1 MKRREFLV
9 NSSAALAAV
18 AASDLW
24 VGRVMAGETNVY
36 GASLLDTYFHVT
48 KADINKVIAS
58 TLAKGAEFADVF
70 FEYRITTNL
79 SFEEDIVKSARRGIV
94 QGVGIRAVK
103 GDQIGFA
110 FTEDLSVPSMLDA
123 ANAAAA
129 IAADNVAKA
138 RIVGM
143 SDVKPKNLYPI
154 AELATSTDLT
164 KKLTFIKEANAA
176 AKAYDTK
183 IVRVNVGFNDEVKH
197 VAYANSDGV
206 YWEDSQPLF
215 MFNAFCIAEDGKLR
229 ETGYTGGGG
238 RIGMEYFNKRK
249 AADIGKE
256 AARIAVVNLG
266 AQEAEAGVQ
275 TVVLGPSESAVLLHE
290 AVGHGLEADFNYKKL
305 SNYSGRVGQKVAS
318 DQCTVIDEGLFENM
332 RGTINVDDEGNAP
345 QATTLIENGI
355 LRGYMNDRISAKQ
368 LGVKPSGNGRRQAY
382 NHPPMPRMTNT
393 YLKPGKYSSEE
404 ILKSVKEGV
413 YAKGFTGGQ
422 VDITKGDFTFSCSEC
437 YKIEDGK
444 ITTPLKGVTLVGNGP
459 DVMTKVTMVGNDLK
473 FTDGGWTCGKN
484 GQQVPV
490 GMGISTVKV
499 SEITVG
505 GTKVKPQVAMGE
517 FREVLKNVA

>member
-1 MKRREFLV
+1 MKRRDFLV
-9 NSSAALAAV
+9 KSSLTLAAV
-18 AASDLW
+18 ATSDKWLNQVW
-24 VGRVMAGETNVY
+24 AGEPGLM
-36 GASLLDTYFHVT
+36 GASLLDTYFQVT
-48 KADINKVIAS
+48 KNDISKVLAA
-58 TLAKGAEFADVF
+58 TLAKGAEFADAF
-70 FEYRITTNL
+70 FEYRITSNL

-110 FTEDLSVPSMLDA
+110 FTEDVSLPSMLEA
-123 ANAAAA
+123 AGAAAA
-129 IAADNVAKA
+129 IASDNVAKA
-138 RIVGM
+138 RVVG
-143 SDVKPKNLYPI
+143 VNNQKVGNLYPI
-154 AELATSTDLT
+154 KELATSTDLT
-164 KKLTFIKEANAA
+164 KKLSFIKEANVA
-176 AKAYDTK
+176 AKAYDPK
-183 IVRVNVGFNDEVKH
+183 IVRVSIGFNDEVKH
-197 VAYANSDGV
+197 VVYANTDGT

-215 MFNAFCIAEDGKLR
+215 MFQASCIAEDGKKR
-229 ETGYTGGGG
+229 ENGYTGGGG
-238 RIGMEYFNKRK
+238 RIGMEYFNTRK
-249 AADIGKE
+249 ASDIGKE
-256 AARIAVVNLG
+256 AARIAIVNLS
-266 AQEAEAGVQ
+266 AVEAEAGVQ
-275 TVVLGPSESAVLLHE
+275 TVVLGPAESAVLLHE

-318 DQCTVIDEGLFENM
+318 DQCTVVDEGLFANM

-393 YLKPGKYSSEE
+393 YLKPGKYSAEE
-404 ILKSVKEGV
+404 ILKTVKDGV

-484 GQQVPV
+484 GQMVPV

-505 GTKVKPQVAMGE
+505 GTKVRGE
-517 FREVLKNVA
+517 GKS

>member
-1 MKRREFLV
+1 MQRRDFLV
-9 NSSAALAAV
+9 KSSLALAAV
-18 AASDLW
+18 ATSDKWLNKVW
-24 VGRVMAGETNVY
+24 AGEPAFMS
-36 GASLLDTYFHVT
+36 ASLLDTYFQVS
-48 KADINKVIAS
+48 KADISKVLSA

-70 FEYRITTNL
+70 FEYRISSNL

-110 FTEDLSVPSMLDA
+110 FTEDVSMPSMLEA

-129 IAADNVAKA
+129 IASDNTAKT
-138 RIVGM
+138 RVVGVN
-143 SDVKPKNLYPI
+143 DRKVQNLYPI
-154 AELATSTDLT
+154 KELATSTDLT

-176 AKAYDTK
+176 AKAYDPK
-183 IVRVNVGFNDEVKH
+183 IVRVNIGFNDEVKH

-215 MFNAFCIAEDGKLR
+215 IFNAFCIAEDGKLR
-229 ETGYTGGGG
+229 ENGYTGGGG
-238 RIGMEYFNKRK
+238 RIGMEYFNQRK

-256 AARIAVVNLG
+256 AARIAVLNLG

-275 TVVLGPSESAVLLHE
+275 TVVLGPAESAVLLHE

-318 DQCTVIDEGLFENM
+318 EHCTVVDEGLFPNM
-332 RGTINVDDEGNAP
+332 RGTINVDDEGNTP
-345 QATTLIENGI
+345 QSTTLIEGGI

-393 YLKPGKYSSEE
+393 YLRPGKYSAEE
-404 ILKSVKEGV
+404 ILKTVKDGV

-437 YKIEDGK
+437 YRIEDGK
-444 ITTPLKGVTLVGNGP
+444 ITVPLKGVTLVGNGP
-459 DVMTKVTMVGNDLK
+459 DVMTKVSMVGNDLK

-484 GQQVPV
+484 GQMVPV
-490 GMGISTVKV
+490 GMGTPTVKV
-499 SEITVG
+499 SDITVG
-505 GTKVKPQVAMGE
+505 GTKVRGE
-517 FREVLKNVA
+517 GKA

>member
-9 NSSAALAAV
+9 KGSGALAAV

-24 VGRVMAGETNVY
+24 VSRVIAGEAVPF

-48 KADINKVIAS
+48 RGDISKVLAS
-58 TLAKGAEFADVF
+58 AVAKGAEFADAF
-70 FEYRITTNL
+70 FEYRISTNL

-110 FTEDLSVPSMLDA
+110 FTEDLSMQSMIDA

-143 SDVKPKNLYPI
+143 NDLKPKNLYPI
-154 AELATSTDLT
+154 TELATSTDLT

-197 VAYANSDGV
+197 VAYANSDGI

-215 MFNAFCIAEDGKLR
+215 MFSAFCVAEDGKLR
-229 ETGYTGGGG
+229 ETGYRGGGG
-238 RIGMEYFNKRK
+238 RIGMEYFNKTK
-249 AADIGKE
+249 AAEIGKE
-256 AARIAVVNLG
+256 AARISLVNLR
-266 AQEAEAGVQ
+266 AEEAEAGVQ
-275 TVVLGPSESAVLLHE
+275 AVVLGPAESAVLLHE

-318 DQCTVIDEGLFENM
+318 DQCTVVDEGLFANM

-355 LRGYMNDRISAKQ
+355 LRGYLQDKLNARLM
-368 LGVKPSGNGRRQAY
+368 GVQPTGNGRRESFA
-382 NHPPMPRMTNT
+382 HMTLPRMTNT
-393 YLKPGKYSSEE
+393 YMLAGKYDPQE
-404 ILKSVKEGV
+404 ILGSVK
-413 YAKGFTGGQ
+413 KGLYCRNFGGGQ
-422 VDITKGDFTFSCSEC
+422 VDITSGKFVFSASEA
-437 YKIEDGK
+437 YLIEDGRL
-444 ITTPLKGVTLVGNGP
+444 TRPVRGATLIGNGP
-459 DVMTKVTMVGNDLK
+459 DVLRRVSMVGSDLK
-473 FTDGGWTCGKN
+473 LDEGVGTCGKE
-484 GQQVPV
+484 GQDVPV
-490 GMGISTVKV
+490 GVGQPTIRVDGL
-499 SEITVG
+499 TVG
-505 GTKVKPQVAMGE
+505 GTA
-517 FREVLKNVA
+517 A

>member
-1 MKRREFLV
+1 MKRREFLTK
-9 NSSAALAAV
+9 SSMAVAAV
-18 AASDLW
+18 AVSDLW
-24 VGRVMAGETNVY
+24 VGRAFAGEQPLFGGT
-36 GASLLDTYFHVT
+36 SLLDTYFKVA
-48 KADINKVIAS
+48 KGDISKVIAA

-70 FEYRITTNL
+70 FEYRISSNL

-110 FTEDLSVPSMLDA
+110 FTEDLSIESMLEA
-123 ANAAAA
+123 AGAAAV
-129 IAADNVAKA
+129 IASDNTAKA

-143 SDVKPKNLYPI
+143 TASKVKNLYPI
-154 AELATSTDLT
+154 AELATSTELT
-164 KKLTFIKEANAA
+164 KKLSFIKEANAA
-176 AKAYDTK
+176 AKAYDPK
-183 IVRVNVGFNDEVKH
+183 IVRVSVGFNDEVKH
-197 VAYANSDGV
+197 VAYANSDGT

-215 MFNAFCIAEDGKLR
+215 MFTAFCIAEDGKTR
-229 ETGYTGGGG
+229 ETGYKGGGG
-238 RIGMEYFNKRK
+238 RIGMEYFQKQK
-249 AADIGKE
+249 AGDIGKE
-256 AARIAVVNLG
+256 AARIAVVNLS
-266 AQEAEAGVQ
+266 AQEAEAGAQ
-275 TVVLGPSESAVLLHE
+275 TVVMGPSESAVLLHE

-393 YLKPGKYSSEE
+393 YLKPGKYSAEE
-404 ILKSVKEGV
+404 IMKSVKDGI
-413 YAKGFTGGQ
+413 YAKGFTGGN

-459 DVMTKVTMVGNDLK
+459 DVMTKVTMVGSDLK

-484 GQQVPV
+484 GQMVPV

-505 GTKVKPQVAMGE
+505 GTKVRSQGKA
-517 FREVLKNVA
+517 

>member
-1 MKRREFLV
+1 MKRREFLFK
-9 NSSAALAAV
+9 SSAALAAV

-24 VGRVMAGETNVY
+24 VSRVMAGEAAPF

-48 KADINKVIAS
+48 KADISKVIAS
-58 TLAKGAEFADVF
+58 TVAKGAEFADVF
-70 FEYRITTNL
+70 FEYRITSNL

-110 FTEDLSVPSMLDA
+110 FTEDLSLPSMIEA

-143 SDVKPKNLYPI
+143 SDIKTKNLYPI
-154 AELATSTDLT
+154 AELATSTDLN
-164 KKLTFIKEANAA
+164 KKLAFIKEANVA
-176 AKAYDTK
+176 AKAYDSK
-183 IVRVNVGFNDEVKH
+183 IVRVSIGFNDEVKH
-197 VAYANSDGV
+197 VAYANSDGI

-215 MFNAFCIAEDGKLR
+215 MFQASCVAEDGKKR
-229 ETGYTGGGG
+229 ETGYRGGGG
-238 RIGMEYFNKRK
+238 RIGMEYFNKTK
-249 AADIGKE
+249 AAEIGKE
-256 AARIAVVNLG
+256 AARISIVNLS

-275 TVVLGPSESAVLLHE
+275 TVVLGPAESAVLLHE

-345 QATTLIENGI
+345 QATTLIENGV
-355 LRGYMNDRISAKQ
+355 LRGYMNDLISAKQ

-393 YLKPGKYSSEE
+393 YLKPGKYSAEE
-404 ILKSVKEGV
+404 ILKTVKDGV

-484 GQQVPV
+484 GQMVPV

-505 GTKVKPQVAMGE
+505 GTKVKPPVA
-517 FREVLKNVA
+517 

>member
-1 MKRREFLV
+1 MK
-9 NSSAALAAV
+9 
-18 AASDLW
+18 
-24 VGRVMAGETNVY
+24 
-36 GASLLDTYFHVT
+36 H
-48 KADINKVIAS
+48 I
-58 TLAKGAEFADVF
+58 
-70 FEYRITTNL
+70 
-79 SFEEDIVKSARRGIV
+79 
-94 QGVGIRAVK
+94 
-103 GDQIGFA
+103 
-110 FTEDLSVPSMLDA
+110 
-123 ANAAAA
+123 
-129 IAADNVAKA
+129 
-138 RIVGM
+138 
-143 SDVKPKNLYPI
+143 
-154 AELATSTDLT
+154 
-164 KKLTFIKEANAA
+164 
-176 AKAYDTK
+176 
-183 IVRVNVGFNDEVKH
+183 
-197 VAYANSDGV
+197 AYANSDGV

-215 MFNAFCIAEDGKLR
+215 MFNTFCIAEDGKLR
-229 ETGYTGGGG
+229 ENGYTGGGG

-256 AARIAVVNLG
+256 AARIAIVNLG

-517 FREVLKNVA
+517 FREVMKNVA

>member
-1 MKRREFLV
+1 MKRREFIAQ
-9 NSSAALAAV
+9 SSIALAAV

-24 VGRVMAGETNVY
+24 LGKTFAAEP
-36 GASLLDTYFHVT
+36 GAFGPSLLDTYFHVA
-48 KADINKVIAS
+48 KADISKVLAA
-58 TLAKGAEFADVF
+58 TLAKGAEFADAF
-70 FEYRITTNL
+70 FEYRITSNL
-79 SFEEDIVKSARRGIV
+79 QFEEDIVKSARRGIV

-110 FTEDLSVPSMLDA
+110 FTEDLSLESMIEA

-129 IAADNVAKA
+129 IASDNTAKT

-143 SDVKPKNLYPI
+143 NDQKVQNLYPI
-154 AELATSTDLT
+154 KELATSAELT
-164 KKLTFIKEANAA
+164 KKLGFIKEANAA
-176 AKAYDTK
+176 AKAHDSK
-183 IVRVNVGFNDEVKH
+183 IVRVNIGFNDEVKH
-197 VAYANSDGV
+197 VAYANSDGT

-215 MFNAFCIAEDGKLR
+215 MFNAFCIAEQAGRR
-229 ETGYTGGGG
+229 EEGYKGGGG
-238 RIGMEYFNKRK
+238 RIGMEYFDKTK
-249 AADIGKE
+249 ATEIGKE
-256 AARIAVVNLG
+256 AARIALVNLQ
-266 AQEAEAGVQ
+266 AVEAEAGVQ

-318 DQCTVIDEGLFENM
+318 DQCTVVDEGLFPNM
-332 RGTINVDDEGNAP
+332 RGTINVDDEGNTP
-345 QATTLIENGI
+345 QSTTLIENGI
-355 LRGYMNDRISAKQ
+355 LRGYMNDRISSKQ

-393 YLKPGKYSSEE
+393 YLRAGKYSDEE
-404 ILKSVKEGV
+404 ILKTVKDGV

-437 YKIEDGK
+437 YKIENGK
-444 ITTPLKGVTLVGNGP
+444 ITAPLKGVTLVGNGP

-505 GTKVKPQVAMGE
+505 GTKVRAQGKA
-517 FREVLKNVA
+517 

>member
-1 MKRREFLV
+1 MKRREFITKG
-9 NSSAALAAV
+9 SFALAAM
-18 AASDLW
+18 ATSDLW
-24 VGRVMAGETNVY
+24 VDKIWAGEAVGT
-36 GASLLDTYFHVT
+36 ASLLDTYFHVA
-48 KADINKVIAS
+48 KGDISKVLAGA
-58 TLAKGAEFADVF
+58 LAKGAEFADAF
-70 FEYRITTNL
+70 FEYRISTNL
-79 SFEEDIVKSARRGIV
+79 QFEEDIVKSARRGIV

-110 FTEDLSVPSMLDA
+110 FTEDLSIESMMDA

-129 IAADNVAKA
+129 IAADNTAKA
-138 RIVGM
+138 RVVGVT
-143 SDVKPKNLYPI
+143 DQKVKNLYPVTD
-154 AELATSTDLT
+154 LATSADLT
-164 KKLTFIKEANAA
+164 KKLGFIKEANAA
-176 AKAYDTK
+176 AKAHDSK
-183 IVRVNVGFNDEVKH
+183 IVRVNIGFNDEVKH

-215 MFNAFCIAEDGKLR
+215 MFNAFCIAEQAGRR
-229 ETGYTGGGG
+229 EEGYKGGGG
-238 RIGMEYFNKRK
+238 RIGMEYFNKTK

-256 AARIAVVNLG
+256 AARIAIVNLG
-266 AQEAEAGVQ
+266 AIEAEAGTQ
-275 TVVLGPSESAVLLHE
+275 AVVLGPAESAVLLHE

-318 DQCTVIDEGLFENM
+318 DQCTVVDEGLFANM

-345 QATTLIENGI
+345 QSTTLIENGI

-393 YLKPGKYSSEE
+393 YLRPGKYSADE
-404 ILKSVKEGV
+404 ILKSVKDGV

-444 ITTPLKGVTLVGNGP
+444 ITAPLKGVTLVGNGP

-484 GQQVPV
+484 GQMVPV

-505 GTKVKPQVAMGE
+505 GTKVKAQGKA
-517 FREVLKNVA
+517 

>member
-24 VGRVMAGETNVY
+24 VGKVMAGEANAY

-48 KADINKVIAS
+48 KADISKVIAS

-70 FEYRITTNL
+70 FEYRISTNL

-110 FTEDLSVPSMLDA
+110 FTEDLSVPSMMDA

-143 SDVKPKNLYPI
+143 SDKKPKDLYPI
-154 AELATSTDLT
+154 TELATSTDLT
-164 KKLTFIKEANAA
+164 KKLGFIKEANAA
-176 AKAYDTK
+176 AKAYDPK

-197 VAYANSDGV
+197 IAYANSDGV

-215 MFNAFCIAEDGKLR
+215 MFNTFCIAEDGKLR
-229 ETGYTGGGG
+229 ESGYRGGGG
-238 RIGMEYFNKRK
+238 RIGMEYFNKMK

-256 AARIAVVNLG
+256 AARIAIVNLG

-318 DQCTVIDEGLFENM
+318 DQCTVVDEGLFANM
-332 RGTINVDDEGNAP
+332 RGTINVDDEGNEP

-393 YLKPGKYSSEE
+393 YLKPGKFSSEE
-404 ILKSVKEGV
+404 ILKSVKDGV

-437 YKIEDGK
+437 YKIENGK

-505 GTKVKPQVAMGE
+505 GTKVKPPVA
-517 FREVLKNVA
+517 

>member
-1 MKRREFLV
+1 MKRREFLLK
-9 NSSAALAAV
+9 SSAALAAV

-24 VGRVMAGETNVY
+24 VSRVMAGEAAPF

-48 KADINKVIAS
+48 KADIGKVIAS
-58 TLAKGAEFADVF
+58 TVAKGAEFADVF
-70 FEYRITTNL
+70 FEYRITSNL

-110 FTEDLSVPSMLDA
+110 FTEDLSLPSMIEA

-143 SDVKPKNLYPI
+143 SDIKTKNLYPI
-154 AELATSTDLT
+154 AELATSADLN
-164 KKLTFIKEANAA
+164 KKLAFIKEANVA
-176 AKAYDTK
+176 AKAYDSK
-183 IVRVNVGFNDEVKH
+183 IVRVSIGFNDEVKH
-197 VAYANSDGV
+197 VAYANSDGI

-215 MFNAFCIAEDGKLR
+215 MFQASCVAEDGKKR
-229 ETGYTGGGG
+229 ETGYRGGGG
-238 RIGMEYFNKRK
+238 RIGMEYFNKTK
-249 AADIGKE
+249 AAEIGKE
-256 AARIAVVNLG
+256 AARISIVNLS

-275 TVVLGPSESAVLLHE
+275 TVVLGPAESAVLLHE

-355 LRGYMNDRISAKQ
+355 LRGYMNDLISAKQ

-393 YLKPGKYSSEE
+393 YLKPGKYSAEE
-404 ILKSVKEGV
+404 ILKTVKDGV

-444 ITTPLKGVTLVGNGP
+444 ITVPLKGVTLVGNGP

-484 GQQVPV
+484 GQMVPV

-505 GTKVKPQVAMGE
+505 GTKVRSQGKA
-517 FREVLKNVA
+517 